1 MPPHTHTDEPY
12 VRPLLLQETRL
23 VATLKSV
30 LTSLSE
36 VIESTDG
43 DIKIRLATVQRTA
56 QAALNDDDLWSTF
69 NHRYNVFHGNY
80 LAKLARD
87 YPTITAAE
95 LRLCAFLRLPMQ
107 SKDIALLSNC
117 SVRSIEKHR
126 ERIRRKLGIEH
137 GVNLITFLAARYAD
151 DVDA

>member
-1 MPPHTHTDEPY
+1 MPPPTHTDEPY
-12 VRPLLLQETRL
+12 VRSLLLQETRL

-43 DIKIRLATVQRTA
+43 DINIRLATVQRTA

-87 YPTITAAE
+87 YPTITATE

-137 GVNLITFLAARYAD
+137 GVNLITFLAGRYAD

>member
-12 VRPLLLQETRL
+12 VRSLLLQETRL

-43 DIKIRLATVQRTA
+43 DIKIQLATVQRTA
-56 QAALNDDDLWSTF
+56 QAALHDDDLWSTF

-87 YPTITAAE
+87 YPTITATE

-126 ERIRRKLGIEH
+126 ERIRRKLDIEH
-137 GVNLITFLAARYAD
+137 GVNLITTLAGRYAD

>member
-12 VRPLLLQETRL
+12 VRSLLLQETRL

-43 DIKIRLATVQRTA
+43 DIKIQLATVQRTA
-56 QAALNDDDLWSTF
+56 QAALHDDDLWSTF

-80 LAKLARD
+80 LANLARD
-87 YPTITAAE
+87 YPTLTATE
-95 LRLCAFLRLPMQ
+95 LRLCDLLRHWMQ
-107 SKDIALLSNC
+107 SNDIA
-117 SVRSIEKHR
+117 
-126 ERIRRKLGIEH
+126 
-137 GVNLITFLAARYAD
+137 
-151 DVDA
+151 